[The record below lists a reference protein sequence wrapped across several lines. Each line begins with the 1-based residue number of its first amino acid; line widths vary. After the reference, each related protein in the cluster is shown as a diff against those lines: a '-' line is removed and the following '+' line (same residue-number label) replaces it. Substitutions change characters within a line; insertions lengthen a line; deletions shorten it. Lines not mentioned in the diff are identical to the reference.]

1 MTKSNVTVVH
11 DGSSGRGYYCAGR
24 HCALREQC
32 HRHTSSIVERNAHFD
47 DYDKLMLTEGKCKF
61 FIDIKEVTQL
71 GLNTQQ

>member
-1 MTKSNVTVVH
+1 MTKSNGTAVH

-32 HRHTSSIVERNAHFD
+32 YRHTSSIVERNAQFD

-71 GLNTQQ
+71 GLNT